1 MIQSMIPILLLIL
14 HCNSK
19 TTDGRDQLSQNYPFG
34 MRNQNTKFNEY
45 FSSAVDSY
53 QIQQFAES
61 GVFNAN
67 QENYVREKCKTCCR
81 VIFASDYN
89 YKTEKQFT
97 DEDDKNETPRY
108 VMDMEFDDK
117 RSVRYPDGNYEQN
130 VLLRPLKQGN
140 ELQFFEFAPYRM
152 YTCYAIPKRVHDIRA
167 GAVEGHTLIIWS
179 KNPPLSD
186 APGTRN
192 QRFVYVHPYPDSWY
206 PEYHTVIK
214 YRNSRG
220 ALVDK
225 KLEWPTYKRHF
236 YLPYRLDVDLCYQAK
251 SAADIPS
258 KWYGNRHLNTI
269 GDSYQITASVCN
281 AKEPRQI
288 FIPVFA

>member
-152 YTCYAIPKRVHDIRA
+152 YTY
-167 GAVEGHTLIIWS
+167 
-179 KNPPLSD
+179 